1 MSHTDM
7 IFRAVEFAARARTAQ
22 LSQSADVPDIVHP
35 FGVAIIHPFGVA
47 KILID
52 HTCPDE
58 LVAAD
63 ILHDALDD
71 TGATVEDIR
80 RVFGDRMAQLVDAV
94 SEPDKNR
101 EKHTLEYLITAPMD
115 ILVISCADKL
125 DNVRA
130 IANDY
135 AKLSEALWTS
145 FNRPEGSQPW
155 YLGSTDDRVIN
166 RAEGEPSTVLF
177 NEFKHVVS
185 SIFQN

>member
-71 TGATVEDIR
+71 TGTTVEDIR
-80 RVFGDRMAQLVDAV
+80 RVFGG
-94 SEPDKNR
+94 SNR
-101 EKHTLEYLITAPMD
+101 STGRRSVGAGQESQKAYARIPYN
-115 ILVISCADKL
+115 CADGYTGGFL
-125 DNVRA
+125 CR
-130 IANDY
+130 
-135 AKLSEALWTS
+135 
-145 FNRPEGSQPW
+145 
-155 YLGSTDDRVIN
+155 
-166 RAEGEPSTVLF
+166 
-177 NEFKHVVS
+177 
-185 SIFQN
+185 